1 MHVSF
6 ILSFLLASATA
17 LPTASLNKKRAA
29 AAQDVNLLE
38 ARDLLNRNDLE
49 DGDSSSCP
57 PAILIYARGS
67 TEPGNLGITV
77 GPILAEAMQLAI
89 PDIWIQGVGGPYTAD
104 LAPNFLPEGTTDASI
119 DEAKRLFQMA
129 YDKCPDTPVVT
140 AGTVVVGYALSELQ
154 SAVQN
159 QVVGAALFG
168 YTKNEQLG
176 GRIPNYPTDKT
187 KIFCLPT
194 DLQLDMFPWRVGVPR
209 SETSGVEKWEAPD
222 PAEWV
227 ARGYAVVNIDA
238 RGAFKSGGDLYVY
251 RTQEGRDGYDCIE
264 WIAEQTWCN
273 GRVAMAGNSW
283 LGTTQWFIAA
293 EQPPHLA
300 CMAPWEGLGDYYRE
314 SICRGG
320 IPDHAFWDLLMDW
333 TCGPGKRED
342 AGAMAEKYGTWN
354 DYWEDKKPKL
364 RNIVTPMY
372 ATASF
377 STRLHTE
384 GSLRGFQLSRSSE
397 KWLRWIVTQEWHDLY
412 RPENV
417 DDLQRFF
424 DKYMLDKD
432 NGWEQTPRVRYSLL
446 GYNRPSIV
454 HMPADQYPPA
464 KFRYETMFLDAASG
478 TLRHSIP
485 LTESVVEYQA
495 DSPSDI
501 GCSFTYTFKEYTEL
515 CGISEARV
523 YMSTP
528 DHDDMDVYVV
538 LRKLDKNGRELWHKN
553 IPMEDLPE
561 GTTVEDIPNH
571 NFWRYIG
578 PNGRL
583 RASHRA
589 ITYESLEDLGPDEYN
604 KLMGPAYVYHPHT
617 ATQPL
622 RRDQIVELDISLWP
636 GGIIFDAGESMRLE
650 FAGQCQVL
658 QDFDGVN
665 EHLVNYNVR
674 RHRLHTGGGY
684 ESQLLV
690 NLWRS
695 GQKYDNTETA

>member
-1 MHVSF
+1 MAQTEQPFSVPVIFTELDHEPKNTWTDYGPPERRTIAKGWVKEEGRKAF
-6 ILSFLLASATA
+6 TVDTVWEKDIRIPLRDGVELLA
-17 LPTASLNKKRAA
+17 
-29 AAQDVNLLE
+29 DVFRPLTS
-38 ARDLLNRNDLE
+38 DDK
-49 DGDSSSCP
+49 P
-57 PAILIYARGS
+57 VPAIMPWSHYGK
-67 TEPGNLGITV
+67 TGTGI
-77 GPILAEAMQLAI
+77 Q
-89 PDIWIQGVGGPYTAD
+89 
-104 LAPNFLPEGTTDASI
+104 
-119 DEAKRLFQMA
+119 
-129 YDKCPDTPVVT
+129 
-140 AGTVVVGYALSELQ
+140 
-154 SAVQN
+154 
-159 QVVGAALFG
+159 
-168 YTKNEQLG
+168 
-176 GRIPNYPTDKT
+176 
-187 KIFCLPT
+187 
-194 DLQLDMFPWRVGVPR
+194 QLDMFPWRVGVPR
-209 SETSGVEKWEAPD
+209 SETSGLEKWEAPD

-251 RTQEGRDGYDCIE
+251 GTQEGRDGFDCIE
-264 WIAEQTWCN
+264 WIAQQSWCN
-273 GRVAMAGNSW
+273 ERVAMAGNSW

-320 IPDHAFWDLLMDW
+320 IPDHAFWDLLMNW

-342 AGAMAEKYGTWN
+342 AGAMAEKYRTWN

-432 NGWEQTPRVRYSLL
+432 NGWEKTPRVRYSLL
-446 GYNRPSIV
+446 GYNRPSII

-464 KFRYETMFLDAASG
+464 KFRYETLFLDAASG
-478 TLRHSIP
+478 TLGHSKP

-495 DSPSDI
+495 DSPSDN

-515 CGISEARV
+515 CGISKARV

-538 LRKLDKNGRELWHKN
+538 LRKLDKSGRELWHKN

-561 GTTVEDIPNH
+561 GTVVEDIPNH
-571 NFWRYIG
+571 NVWRYIG

-589 ITYESLEDLGPDEYN
+589 VSYESLEDLGPDEYN

-650 FAGQCQVL
+650 FAGQGQVL

-665 EHLVNYNVR
+665 EHLVNYNVG

-684 ESQLLV
+684 ESQFLV

-695 GQKYDNTETA
+695 GQEDGNTERA